1 MKKIGFL
8 SDLDG
13 DYPMLSSL
21 GIYVNENEILQYY
34 RPPNNIRDEFG
45 PALDLKGFPNSKR
58 GDL

>member
-1 MKKIGFL
+1 
-8 SDLDG
+8 
-13 DYPMLSSL
+13 MLSSL

-58 GDL
+58 VDL